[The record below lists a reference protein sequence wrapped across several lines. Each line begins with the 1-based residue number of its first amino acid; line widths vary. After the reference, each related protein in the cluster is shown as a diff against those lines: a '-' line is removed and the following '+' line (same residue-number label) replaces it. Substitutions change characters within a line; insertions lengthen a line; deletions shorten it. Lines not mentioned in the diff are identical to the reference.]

1 MHPHLRWSGIK
12 IEEEEIEIIEFQW
25 CVVVDDDAMEVEVL
39 SIRNSEV
46 ESDSGPFLVISGEC

>member
-39 SIRNSEV
+39 LRNIERS
-46 ESDSGPFLVISGEC
+46 CTRC

>member
-39 SIRNSEV
+39 
-46 ESDSGPFLVISGEC
+46 LVLWILALVLS